1 LARFSLSPFP
11 PPCPQKQREEILKK
25 LAHCCKDQGEYH
37 LACKKYTQSGDHVR
51 AMKCLLKSS
60 DTEKI
65 CYYATMTKQ
74 REIYILAANFLQ
86 NLDWHNDP
94 EIMKKIIDFYSK
106 VRTEM
111 ITQTVARSCHLT
123 SPFLFSSVALTLCN
137 FVFA

>member
-1 LARFSLSPFP
+1 
-11 PPCPQKQREEILKK
+11 
-25 LAHCCKDQGEYH
+25 
-37 LACKKYTQSGDHVR
+37 
-51 AMKCLLKSS
+51 MKCLLKSS

-106 VRTEM
+106 VRTTT
-111 ITQTVARSCHLT
+111 ITQTAVRSCHLT
-123 SPFLFSSVALTLCN
+123 STFLFSSVTLTLCN
-137 FVFA
+137 CVFA

>member
-1 LARFSLSPFP
+1 
-11 PPCPQKQREEILKK
+11 
-25 LAHCCKDQGEYH
+25 
-37 LACKKYTQSGDHVR
+37 
-51 AMKCLLKSS
+51 MKCLLKSS

-111 ITQTVARSCHLT
+111 MTHTAARSCHSI
-123 SPFLFSSVALTLCN
+123 SPIVFFSSATLTLCN